1 MAKLTPR
8 YSRQEYERLKAL
20 ICPVERNHE
29 FGYGPWKGEG
39 FRHYLDPKIICIEH
53 FMPKNKPILPGA
65 ILGLRRKPAGVRR
78 G

>member
-1 MAKLTPR
+1 MGKLTPR
-8 YSRQEYERLKAL
+8 YSKQELERLIAL

-53 FMPKNKPILPGA
+53 YMPKNKPILPGA
-65 ILGLRRKPAGVRR
+65 LPSSPGRKPAA
-78 G
+78 